1 MLSSALCVN
10 TLILAFMKST
20 PRSLW
25 TRYLDEGHTVQEIVI
40 WKKVTPGLPEVEHQS
55 AYSSLIVVKRLSVRQ
70 LVWSGLLFVQQRQ
83 VFDRVFGLTVAAL
96 ILAHFR
102 RIDFVTSVLQQI
114 LRVFRVF
121 LVFTFLK
128 CFGLGD

>member
-55 AYSSLIVVKRLSVRQ
+55 AFSFFVVVQRLSVRQ
-70 LVWSGLLFVQQRQ
+70 VWSALIMA
-83 VFDRVFGLTVAAL
+83 FDRVVGLTVAAL

-102 RIDFVTSVLQQI
+102 RFDFLTSVSQQI
-114 LRVFRVF
+114 LVFRVF
-121 LVFTFLK
+121 LPNLIFTFLK